1 MKRMKDYIRYYW
13 RIGVLLAFAT
23 GYFSCTKTES
33 LDYEKQALNKI
44 ITYEVKNSQQ
54 RLLGAIDNASNT
66 ITVLIPY
73 YFQGDFLLGE
83 VQLDKDAR
91 MLDATG
97 NEILYNEGLEPLAVG
112 DSARY
117 IIESADGVKRTYTLL
132 QKILPYPDTL
142 KIAINGVAANTTLIR
157 KPVFGR
163 FTITGNFESTSKLAR
178 FTLTNKTT
186 GEVHTDYMSV
196 FSMTPAANYTMLAD
210 ISPNAKAGTYSVNM
224 EHQGRK
230 VALPDV
236 ELFYQRPWVPM
247 FLSSSIY
254 APGDTI
260 IFAVNR
266 QVPANDGY
274 ATVFVG
280 LKNLYMK
287 IGATTGNANLP
298 AGFPQS
304 LVNTKIPMRL
314 LDSSGNQVKAIF
326 PDIPAGIYLG
336 SYTSY
341 GNTPAGGMYYAAPE
355 YGICFYGD
363 FDEQTNWG
371 NDVFI
376 ASQIYSAGGFT
387 VRAKQ

>member
-1 MKRMKDYIRYYW
+1 MK
-13 RIGVLLAFAT
+13 GVYKLNWNVWIVVLWIICCI
-23 GYFSCTKTES
+23 SCTKKES
-33 LDYEKQALNKI
+33 LDYERQPLNKMI
-44 ITYEVKNSQQ
+44 SYKVKNSQQ
-54 RLLGAIDNASNT
+54 PLLGAIDNYNNT
-66 ITVLIPY
+66 ITVLLPY
-73 YFQGDFLLGE
+73 YFKGDFLLGE
-83 VQLDKDAR
+83 VKLDEGAKMYD
-91 MLDATG
+91 MLGA
-97 NEILYNEGLEPLAVG
+97 EILYNEGLEPVAVG
-112 DSARY
+112 DTAKY
-117 IIESADGVKRTYTLL
+117 TIESTDGFKRTYTLL
-132 QKILPYPDTL
+132 QKILPYPDAL
-142 KIAINGVAANTTLIR
+142 QIAITGVAPGATLIR

-210 ISPNAKAGTYSVNM
+210 ISPNAKAGTYSVKM

-230 VALPDV
+230 VSLPDV

-247 FLSSSIY
+247 FSSSSIY

-260 IFAVNR
+260 TFAVNR
-266 QVPANDGY
+266 QVPAYDEY

-287 IGATTGNANLP
+287 IGASAGNTNLP
-298 AGFPQS
+298 SGFPQS
-304 LVNTKIPMRL
+304 LINTKIPMQIVS
-314 LDSSGNQVKAIF
+314 SSGNEVKALF

-336 SYTSY
+336 AYTAY
-341 GNTPAGGMYYAAPE
+341 GNTPAGGRYYAAPE